1 MIGAN
6 NEILIEDMYSGSLI
20 KIMTLSGKIVQQIQ
34 LPYNENKISW
44 NGVDKNGRVVD
55 TGVYLVVVENEK
67 HGNGLTKLAIV
78 K

>member
-1 MIGAN
+1 
-6 NEILIEDMYSGSLI
+6 
-20 KIMTLSGKIVQQIQ
+20 MTLSGKIVQQIQ